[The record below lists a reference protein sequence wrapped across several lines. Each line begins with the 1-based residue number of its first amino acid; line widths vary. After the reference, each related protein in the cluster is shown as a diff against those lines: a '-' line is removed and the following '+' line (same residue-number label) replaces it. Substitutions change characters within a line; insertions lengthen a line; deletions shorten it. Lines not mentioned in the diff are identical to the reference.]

1 MDYIVR
7 VKAPDGVR
15 GLKVYVVYLDDKG
28 VQVDADCDP
37 VVTPY
42 PQHSD
47 AQFNELLKAFGEL
60 KEENNKLRNALMEDE
75 V

>member
-7 VKAPDGVR
+7 VKAPNEVK
-15 GLKVYVVYLDDKG
+15 GLRVYVVYLDEKG

-60 KEENNKLRNALMEDE
+60 KEELKEAKEDLARWRQ
-75 V
+75 